1 MENTIVIT
9 RKITLFPQGDKQ
21 EVDRVYKYIRDGME
35 VQSIM
40 MNQCISAMYV
50 LEMKGLS
57 KEEKK
62 NEMKKLNHR
71 YNRVP
76 DSKLGSAYT
85 FDMEKY
91 PTGLPIA
98 GSIPRA
104 CKAKFDKSLKD
115 GLKYGKVSLP
125 TFKKTNPMFVHNDY
139 CNLLGSK
146 LKNGKPNNT
155 GFYSDYETMDDLKN
169 ALENDDK
176 PLIHLRFANGIV
188 FDVVFGNPHK
198 SKELRSVM
206 YKAFAGEYKICDSSI
221 GFDKRTG
228 KKIILNLALKI
239 PVQKHSLDHSVTVG
253 VDLGLAI
260 PAVCA
265 LNNDFYKREFIGSY
279 DEFTRQR
286 VKIQAIRKRIT
297 KQLKETKGGHGRTKK
312 LKHLEKLQL
321 HEREFACTYNHNISR
336 KVVQFAVKN
345 NAAYIN
351 LEDLSG
357 IGNSEKKEF
366 VLRNWSYYELQKQI
380 EYKAF
385 KEGIEV
391 RYVEPAYTSQI
402 CSVCGDLG
410 ERKTQATFC
419 CSNPECSSHKMY
431 ANGFNADFNGARNI
445 AKRKP
450 KEDK

>member
-1 MENTIVIT
+1 MENELVIT
-9 RKITLFPQGDKQ
+9 RKITLFPQGDNQ
-21 EVDRVYKYIRDGME
+21 EIDRVYKYIRDGME
-35 VQSIM
+35 VQSVM
-40 MNQCISAMYV
+40 MNQCISAMYI

-62 NEMKKLNHR
+62 NEIKELNHR
-71 YNRVP
+71 YGRVP

-98 GSIPRA
+98 GSIPRR
-104 CKAKFDKSLKD
+104 CREKFDKSLKD

-125 TFKKTNPMFVHNDY
+125 TFKKTNPLFVRNDF

-169 ALENDDK
+169 ALGNADK
-176 PLIHLRFANGIV
+176 PSIHLKFANGIV

-206 YKAFAGEYKICDSSI
+206 YKAFTGEYKICDSSI

-265 LNNDFYKREFIGSY
+265 LSNDFYKKEFIGSY

-312 LKHLEKLQL
+312 LKHLEKLQI

-345 NAAYIN
+345 NAAYIH

-357 IGNSEKKEF
+357 IGNSKKKEF

-391 RYVEPAYTSQI
+391 KYVEPAYTSQI

-410 ERKTQATFC
+410 ERKTQSSFC
-419 CSNPECSSHKMY
+419 CANPECLSHKMY
-431 ANGFNADFNGARNI
+431 KNGFNADFNGARNI

-450 KEDK
+450 KEGK